1 MCLLPHELKINN
13 VLQLLL
19 LTKRR
24 GSFMKRIPFSF
35 LVIATFLISIISVNT
50 ANAHPEHCI
59 AGFHACV
66 EVADGDS
73 EAQEDCVNGWFACIG
88 YEPEVY

>member
-1 MCLLPHELKINN
+1 
-13 VLQLLL
+13 
-19 LTKRR
+19 
-24 GSFMKRIPFSF
+24 MKRIPILFV
-35 LVIATFLISIISVNT
+35 VIASFFITIINANT
-50 ANAHPEHCI
+50 VNAHPEHCT

-88 YEPEVY
+88 YEPEVN